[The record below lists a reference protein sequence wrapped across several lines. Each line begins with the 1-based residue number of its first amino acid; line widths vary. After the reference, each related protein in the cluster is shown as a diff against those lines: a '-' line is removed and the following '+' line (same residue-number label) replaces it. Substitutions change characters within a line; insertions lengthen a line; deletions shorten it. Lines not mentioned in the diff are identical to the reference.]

1 MIQYKHQK
9 RSFSLCVEQIVVIS
23 VAVEDVDVD
32 VGVAVA
38 VITAPTAPTPQITM
52 VITTAVAAETAT
64 HGFAR
69 HTPKATTTDTGTDMK
84 QASEMALGPALALW
98 KQLNLHLRMAVD
110 VRETLTPQTPA
121 AALLQT
127 PAAAIPATN
136 RL

>member
-64 HGFAR
+64 HGFAK